1 MSFERFVNDSCFLA
15 QINLSII
22 NLFFIFQIVIAH
34 PGRFSELPEIA
45 RNKFIEAGYP
55 IILQCE
61 ISDPTAQVSW
71 LKDGVEL
78 LQDSGLDIQSEGTM
92 RRMIIQSAELKN
104 SGVYSCE
111 AVDDRI
117 AFRVDVAGDFEST
130 YILKTTNNVSNNAS
144 STKCCLPLSEF
155 NKINNHNQI
164 IKAPLVKH

>member
-1 MSFERFVNDSCFLA
+1 MFLA
-15 QINLSII
+15 KIYLSII
-22 NLFFIFQIVIAH
+22 YTFCFQIFIAH
-34 PGRFSELPEIA
+34 HVRFSTLPEIA
-45 RNKFIEAGYP
+45 RNKFIEAGCP

-117 AFRVDVAGDFEST
+117 AFKVDVAGDFEST
-130 YILKTTNNVSNNAS
+130 YFLKTTNNVSNNAS
-144 STKCCLPLSEF
+144 STKCCLPY
-155 NKINNHNQI
+155 NKINIHNQI
-164 IKAPLVKH
+164 IKAPLVQH